1 MKNKIK
7 DIICVMIMQIAK
19 RLPLKNLIVFESN
32 PDFSDNTFEVYQKM
46 IELKYNQKYKM
57 YWMLNGTASHE
68 LSENV
73 FEIKNIKGGLLDKI
87 KYIWIV
93 SRAKFIIDCNT
104 YIHKHR
110 DNQVRIHLKHGLP
123 LKDASIYN
131 YKIGEVD
138 VLSVPSEKWINICAN
153 EHGVPLE
160 IVKPLGFPRNDVLIP
175 AKHDG
180 ISIIWMPTY
189 RFRAAQVDSK
199 QEINDS
205 LKYGLPCIDS
215 LDDFEKLNDFLVEHD
230 VKLYIRFHPVQDI
243 RNIKFDELSNIILCD
258 DNYLKVNDLKMY
270 EFLCTTDAL
279 ISDYSSIY
287 YDYQKL
293 NKPIALSVIDFNDY
307 ASKNGLLVE
316 SLEEYKE
323 TYPAVLI
330 ENFDELL
337 EFILAV
343 KNGDEKILEPL
354 KLAHKKYDM
363 TSINNSAERIINYL
377 KENYNL

>member
-1 MKNKIK
+1 MDLMCIVVIHIARCFPLK
-7 DIICVMIMQIAK
+7 DI
-19 RLPLKNLIVFESN
+19 IVFESN
-32 PDFSDNTFEVYQKM
+32 PDLADNTFEVYQKM
-46 IELKYNQKYKM
+46 VELKYNQKYKM
-57 YWMLNGTASHE
+57 YWMLNGTVLHE
-68 LSENV
+68 LPKNV
-73 FEIKNIKGGLLDKI
+73 YEIKSIKGNLLDKI
-87 KYIWIV
+87 KYTWIV

-110 DNQVRIHLKHGLP
+110 EDQIRIHLKHGISI
-123 LKDASIYN
+123 KDASKYSHD
-131 YKIGEVD
+131 IGAVD
-138 VLSVPSEKWINICAN
+138 IVSVPSEKWINTCVQ
-153 EHGVPLE
+153 EHGVPIE
-160 IVKPLGFPRNDVLIP
+160 VVKPLGFPRNDVLIP
-175 AKHDG
+175 VEHTEK
-180 ISIIWMPTY
+180 SIIWMPTY
-189 RFRAAQVDSK
+189 RFRASQVDSN

-215 LDDFEKLNDFLVEHD
+215 IDDFEKLNAFLFEHH

-243 RNIKFDELSNIILCD
+243 RNINFDELSNIILCD
-258 DNYLKVNDLKMY
+258 DNYLKVNNLKLY
-270 EFLCTTDAL
+270 EFLCGTDAL

-293 NKPIALSVIDFNDY
+293 NKPIALAVVDFDDY
-307 ASKNGLLVE
+307 ANKNGLLVD

-323 TYPAVLI
+323 KYPAVFI